1 MKPMELKQQYIQL
14 RAEGKSYSTIAEQ
27 LHISKSTCTKWERDL
42 AKEIDELKRAEL
54 AELYESYSMTK
65 KARIQKLGD
74 TLDKINKALEQ
85 VDLSEVDPVRLMDYK
100 LKYMEA
106 LKAEYVGM
114 KPAVTPDKMDARSIL
129 EALTDLLDRTRDGD
143 ITNDQAQRESMILSN
158 ILKAY
163 DSTEL
168 KDKLDKLE
176 DIIGGRS

>member
-100 LKYMEA
+100 LRYMEA

-114 KPAVTPDKMDARSIL
+114 KPAVAPDKLDARSIL

-143 ITNDQAQRESMILSN
+143 ITNDQAQRES
-158 ILKAY
+158 
-163 DSTEL
+163 
-168 KDKLDKLE
+168 
-176 DIIGGRS
+176 